1 MSKGEC
7 SFYYWRND
15 AAEGRFDVLVNKIA
29 KDKVIDT
36 TVAGDSFSA
45 GYLGARLSGWSPS
58 QSALQGHLVAGTV
71 IHYRGAII
79 PVEVTPKLI

>member
-1 MSKGEC
+1 MSKGER

-15 AAEGRFDVLVNKIA
+15 AAEGHFDVLVNKIA

-45 GYLGARLSGWSPS
+45 GYLGARLSGWT
-58 QSALQGHLVAGTV
+58 ALQGHLVAGTF